1 MFDRAAA
8 VYHEAR
14 RSYFALIAEPQ
25 ELEQQIQL
33 VLSDSADSKLLAK
46 LHSQLG
52 QSYQI
57 RLDQGVSE
65 TIDAD
70 QTAAIAAFKQAINY
84 WGEHPGIEPLQ
95 DMNYLGNLYTQRQEY
110 DRADAIYKEALR
122 RSDEQLEPDYEIL
135 IETLKHLAHLYST
148 MRQFDEAQ
156 NYGRRGLAISEAH
169 FGSEH
174 PRTAVSLSAMANI
187 YMSLERYE
195 AALPLFQR
203 ALAINKSQLGP
214 GHPDSILSWTKLAN
228 AYRYIGQYQQAETLA
243 QRAMTISEL
252 ELGWQH
258 PHTET
263 CLDTLIK
270 LYLTTQRYSD
280 AEQRYCQ
287 TIEQLYR
294 LPQQL
299 PIQAKTINRL
309 SKLIAL
315 VEQIG
320 IADQLSRHPITQGLR
335 RSHDPGHS

>member
-1 MFDRAAA
+1 MSDRAAS

-14 RSYFALIAEPQ
+14 RSYFALIADPQ
-25 ELEQQIQL
+25 ELQQQIQL
-33 VLSDSADSKLLAK
+33 VLSDSADHKLLAK

-52 QSYQI
+52 QAYQI
-57 RLDQGVSE
+57 RLDQGASVA
-65 TIDAD
+65 IVDD
-70 QTAAIAAFKQAINY
+70 QNAAIAAFHQAINY

-95 DMNYLGNLYTQRQEY
+95 DLNYLGNLYTQQQKY
-110 DRADAIYKEALR
+110 DRAEITYREALR
-122 RSDEQLEPDYEIL
+122 RSDEQLEPDYEVL
-135 IETLKHLAHLYST
+135 IETLKHMAHLYST
-148 MRQFDEAQ
+148 MRQFEEAQ
-156 NYGRRGLAISEAH
+156 NYGRRALAIAEAH

-174 PRTAVSLSAMANI
+174 PRTAVSLDAMANI

-195 AALPLFQR
+195 AALPLFKR
-203 ALAINKSQLGP
+203 ALSINKSQLGP
-214 GHPDSILSWTKLAN
+214 GHPESILSWTKLAN

-258 PHTET
+258 PHTEV

-270 LYLTTQRYSD
+270 LYLTTQRYGE

-287 TIEQLYR
+287 TIDQLYR

-315 VEQIG
+315 MEQIG
-320 IADQLSRHPITQGLR
+320 VADQLSGHPITQGLR
-335 RSHDPGHS
+335 RSHEPDGG